1 MVRSVLPFAAAWAV
15 ASTALATSDSGGELF
30 DCVIEPRQ
38 VIELRAPIEGLIQ
51 RIYVD
56 RGDAVTEGQV
66 LVELNATVE
75 RASADL
81 AKFRSEMQSATRSA
95 ESRLEFATRKLAR
108 KQDLYNQGFVSA
120 QERDE
125 ALAEHRVTEAA
136 LLEAVETRR
145 LAELEHERATEQMR
159 LHTLRSPVNGVV
171 MERTMH
177 PGEVSEMGTGRR
189 AILKIAEVDVL
200 YIEVLLPSNLYPAL
214 KVGMPAEVMPEP
226 PLAGAYRAKLKVVDR
241 VLDAA
246 SGTFGVRLEMEN
258 PGRKLPAGVRCKA
271 RFPALPRGMPHSG
284 VTKTM
289 PANPMPGR
297 EPPASSSNASG
308 KLPRPER

>member
-1 MVRSVLPFAAAWAV
+1 
-15 ASTALATSDSGGELF
+15 
-30 DCVIEPRQ
+30 
-38 VIELRAPIEGLIQ
+38 
-51 RIYVD
+51 
-56 RGDAVTEGQV
+56 
-66 LVELNATVE
+66 
-75 RASADL
+75 
-81 AKFRSEMQSATRSA
+81 
-95 ESRLEFATRKLAR
+95 
-108 KQDLYNQGFVSA
+108 
-120 QERDE
+120 
-125 ALAEHRVTEAA
+125 
-136 LLEAVETRR
+136 
-145 LAELEHERATEQMR
+145 
-159 LHTLRSPVNGVV
+159 NGVV

-241 VLDAA
+241 GLDAA

-289 PANPMPGR
+289 PANPMP
-297 EPPASSSNASG
+297 
-308 KLPRPER
+308 